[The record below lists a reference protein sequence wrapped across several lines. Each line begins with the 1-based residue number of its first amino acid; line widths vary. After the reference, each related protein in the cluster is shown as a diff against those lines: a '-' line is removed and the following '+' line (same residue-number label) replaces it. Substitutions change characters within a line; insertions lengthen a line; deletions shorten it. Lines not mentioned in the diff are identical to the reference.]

1 MSLKLFIGNLSTE
14 TTSDELRTL
23 FSEVGEVD
31 SCQVIIDRQTGRS
44 KGFGFIEMKSQEAAG
59 AAKEKFNG
67 QDLHGQALK
76 VNDAKP
82 RSDFQNT
89 AGR

>member
-1 MSLKLFIGNLSTE
+1 MSSKLFVGNLSME

-23 FSEVGEVD
+23 FSEVGEVE

-59 AAKEKFNG
+59 AAKEKLNG
-67 QDLHGQALK
+67 QDLHGQGLK

-82 RSDFQNT
+82 RSDSQT
-89 AGR
+89 PAGH

>member
-23 FSEVGEVD
+23 FSEVGDVE
-31 SCQVIIDRQTGRS
+31 SCQVIVDRQTGRS
-44 KGFGFIEMKSQEAAG
+44 KGFGFIEMKSAEAAG
-59 AAKEKFNG
+59 AAKAKFNG
-67 QDLHGQALK
+67 QDLNGQALK

-82 RSDFQNT
+82 RNDFQNP
-89 AGR
+89 AGH